1 MNYTPKLAIVVTH
14 AGAKGRAIDLPWLE
28 TDYDISDSDRLV
40 LSHEGWRAV
49 AEGEGPI
56 LTALERRLQIGVHVS
71 APEFVA
77 VVGHPGGRHHAEP
90 AESGIDE
97 VEQVTRRI
105 RSFAL
110 PTMTLGF
117 WTDEHGNLEEVLA
130 MASSREGRLHQ
141 PVDRRRESSRFAGT
155 VAGSWT

>member
-1 MNYTPKLAIVVTH
+1 MDNKRKLAIVVTH
-14 AGAKGRAIDLPWLE
+14 AGAKARAIDLPWLE

-49 AEGEGPI
+49 ADGEGPI
-56 LTALERRLQIGVHVS
+56 LAVLERRLLIGLHVS
-71 APEFVA
+71 APEFIG
-77 VVGHPGGRHHAEP
+77 VVGHPGGRDHAAP

-117 WTDEHGNLEEVLA
+117 WTDHHGNLEEVFA
-130 MASSREGRLHQ
+130 MASSPKGRLHQ
-141 PVDRRRESSRFAGT
+141 PVDRRCESSRFAGT
-155 VAGSWT
+155 VAGSWS